1 MRVIEHDHVK
11 DDHVKDDYAV
21 AVPFYDLWH
30 EDGHVPLVR
39 ELLPPLLKGVERS
52 VIEIGAGTGLITRVI
67 AQETPAQIY
76 AVEPSLGMRSVLVNR
91 LAEDPRL
98 LGRVTVLPC
107 GALDVEVDEPV
118 EAIVMISV
126 LQSFPAEQRAELWRV
141 LARQLQP
148 GGRLVFNWRERAL
161 PVPGSLEVM
170 GSYAVGRHAYEVA
183 GQVLEAAGE
192 SVTSR
197 FVYRIRQRGV
207 AISEDEV
214 VVTNHWPAGER
225 LAAELRAAGF
235 DRDAAPEG
243 MEMWRLP

>member
-1 MRVIEHDHVK
+1 MSEDH
-11 DDHVKDDYAV
+11 YSL

-52 VIEIGAGTGLITRVI
+52 VIEIGAGTGLITRLI
-67 AQETPAQIY
+67 ARETPAEIY

-91 LAEDPRL
+91 LAEDPEL

-126 LQSFPAEQRAELWRV
+126 LQSFDAGQRAELWRV
-141 LARQLQP
+141 LGRQLAP
-148 GGRLVFNWRERAL
+148 GGLLAFNWRERST
-161 PVPGSLEVM
+161 PVPGGLQDM
-170 GSYAVGRHAYEVA
+170 GSYRVGRHTYEIA
-183 GQVLEAAGE
+183 GQVLDVTGE

-207 AISEDEV
+207 VISEDEV
-214 VVTNHWPAGER
+214 ISESHWAVRDR
-225 LAAELRAAGF
+225 LYAELAAAGF
-235 DRDAAPEG
+235 ARQEGPEG
-243 MEMWRLP
+243 MEVWRLAK